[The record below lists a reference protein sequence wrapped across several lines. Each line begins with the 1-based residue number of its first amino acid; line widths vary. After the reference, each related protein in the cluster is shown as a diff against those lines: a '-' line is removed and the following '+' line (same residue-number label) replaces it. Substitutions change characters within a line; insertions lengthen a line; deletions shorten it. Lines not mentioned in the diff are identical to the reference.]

1 MAKNTL
7 SFTAEKQ
14 EVSLIAGVAMS
25 AWKNVGNIETSTVNS
40 SMMLEGTSYLYD
52 STTDV
57 ITLAAGESIT
67 MTDSF
72 IEGGNLLL
80 LLYLKNKIIE
90 LRTSEPTFTATEETK
105 FYLGA
110 LYYYTSNQR
119 HYQITR
125 LSSYYTDTSKK
136 IKLKEGDKLKLT
148 SPSNVYQNIVL
159 LGNDGSE
166 VFVFSYTGETFTA
179 PSSYELLYL
188 ASKSSGVTMKCEHEA
203 KHPDYIS
210 EYEGGSG
217 ILQLRHEMGA
227 RVKVYGDAGAGYM
240 LIHEMEGKE
249 IVRAVNMDGFN
260 SLKFVSDGPVD
271 TCIINEF

>member
-40 SMMLEGTSYLYD
+40 SMMLEGTNYLYD

-67 MTDSF
+67 MTDRF

-90 LRTSEPTFTATEETK
+90 LTTRKPTFTAKEETK

-110 LYYYTSNQR
+110 YSYYTSNQR

-148 SPSNVYQNIVL
+148 SPSNVYQNIAL

-179 PSSYELLYL
+179 PWPCELYL

-217 ILQLRHEMGA
+217 ILQLRHAIGA

-249 IVRAVNMDGFN
+249 IVRAVNMAGFN
-260 SLKFVSDGPVD
+260 TLKFVSDGPID
-271 TCIINEF
+271 ECIINEF